1 MGPRSESSVLHSVS
15 CQNGHDFPADES
27 ACPICGEPPA
37 TIAASSEETIL
48 TRPARDD
55 QTVPLPVK
63 ETGLPPRSDEVTS
76 YSDLTGLYSGR
87 AESFPENDQTIVAA
101 DAATTPTER
110 SLPEPTLQQTTLN
123 QNDTEPAA
131 PRVPGG
137 PPDLPGYRILEEL
150 GRGGM
155 GVVYRALDE
164 RSGSEVAIKTLL
176 RMNPKGL
183 HMFKQEFRALADIAH
198 PNIAAL
204 HELVSD
210 GSTWCFTMELL
221 EGVDFLEYVMHG
233 FEKPKEDSFPDPA
246 EETGVNPHFE
256 LTEAQHRRLADAM
269 TQIVTGMHILH
280 QNGKLHRDM
289 KPSNVMGTTEG
300 RLVLLDFGLVG
311 DMREKVTAGTILG
324 TPSYMPP
331 EQAAGR
337 PTSPASDW
345 YSVGVMLYEALTGQL
360 PYNGRPYQVLA
371 DKQSIDPLPPHQV
384 APAAPRELSDLC
396 ARLLER
402 NPEQRP
408 TAAEVLEP
416 FGGSELAETLRTT
429 SLNPSKTDVELV
441 GREVQLRQLE
451 QAWQE
456 VEAGKARSVFV
467 SGRSGMGKSVLIATF
482 LEQLAERCHD
492 EGSNTVILEG
502 RCYEQESVPFKAL
515 DSLIDSLAMFL
526 SRMSRTE
533 TQNLMPD
540 DSPALT
546 RLFPVLGQFQPGSSH
561 RAELSLLNADQQE
574 IRQRAVTGLRELL
587 AKIGQQRPLIL
598 YIDDLQWGDADS
610 ATLLAELVR
619 PPEPPKLLLIG
630 SFRSEYVD
638 INDPLKRLDE
648 EFAKGEPPPHR
659 QDLTVESLSEDQSR
673 QLATMLLGEDLE
685 PERREHL
692 ATRIAQESGGWP
704 FFVWEL
710 AQHVREDVA
719 LSSESLELDEVIW
732 SRVNR
737 LPESTRRLLEVISV
751 AGQPMPAVQS
761 YRSIDAGSQGPGRLA
776 QLRTGSFV
784 RLTDDEQQQTIV
796 ETYHGRIRESV
807 VAHLSGEDF
816 QRHSRHFAEVLEADS
831 GIKSSRFAADLES
844 STDSVRR
851 QIEGTESGLTS
862 EQWDCVFD
870 LAAYFTAAGCPDRA
884 LPYALAAAEQ
894 AQRQESLEVAEQ
906 QFRIAGQAAVDASP
920 EVRFRIANG
929 LGNVLMMRGNYGGA
943 EQRLT
948 LARDLADSDLVRA
961 KTEALLGELA
971 FKRGDMT
978 LAAETLEA
986 ALKNFGER
994 IPRNLFGYLIGLSK
1008 ELFVQTLH
1016 SLLPSLFVHR
1026 RKTEPP
1032 DAERVRI
1039 KLFSRLSYVNWFA
1052 RGGVPTLWSHIR
1064 EVNLAERYLPSLE
1077 LAQAWSEHAPA
1088 MTMVP
1093 LHSRGIRYAE
1103 KSLAIRKDK
1112 KHLWGQG
1119 QSIHFLAVSLHA
1131 ACRIRD
1137 SIEVLEQAVDIFE
1150 RTGDPWEAN
1159 LVRYQL
1165 GLAYYRQGEL
1175 KRAVEISIQVHRSGV
1190 ELGDEQAMGISLH
1203 GWALASHGHVPVEI
1217 LQKELARDR
1226 FDAQCTVQVL
1236 LAEAIRLYYAGYLPE
1251 ASQRLDEA
1259 LAVIRRNTLRS
1270 TYVAPVYSWRTTV
1283 LRHRL
1288 EAESIGGKLNP
1299 KLLRRSKRAAR
1310 GALFIS
1316 KSYRIESP
1324 HALREAGELALLQG
1338 KRSKAL
1344 RRFEQSLAEAEK
1356 YELIYQAAVTR
1367 VRLLELRVEEGTA
1380 SDADVRD
1387 AREVLS
1393 EMIPAPESQLADS
1406 DQV

>member
-1 MGPRSESSVLHSVS
+1 
-15 CQNGHDFPADES
+15 
-27 ACPICGEPPA
+27 
-37 TIAASSEETIL
+37 
-48 TRPARDD
+48 
-55 QTVPLPVK
+55 
-63 ETGLPPRSDEVTS
+63 
-76 YSDLTGLYSGR
+76 
-87 AESFPENDQTIVAA
+87 
-101 DAATTPTER
+101 
-110 SLPEPTLQQTTLN
+110 
-123 QNDTEPAA
+123 
-131 PRVPGG
+131 
-137 PPDLPGYRILEEL
+137 
-150 GRGGM
+150 
-155 GVVYRALDE
+155 
-164 RSGSEVAIKTLL
+164 
-176 RMNPKGL
+176 
-183 HMFKQEFRALADIAH
+183 
-198 PNIAAL
+198 
-204 HELVSD
+204 
-210 GSTWCFTMELL
+210 
-221 EGVDFLEYVMHG
+221 
-233 FEKPKEDSFPDPA
+233 
-246 EETGVNPHFE
+246 
-256 LTEAQHRRLADAM
+256 
-269 TQIVTGMHILH
+269 
-280 QNGKLHRDM
+280 
-289 KPSNVMGTTEG
+289 
-300 RLVLLDFGLVG
+300 
-311 DMREKVTAGTILG
+311 
-324 TPSYMPP
+324 
-331 EQAAGR
+331 
-337 PTSPASDW
+337 
-345 YSVGVMLYEALTGQL
+345 
-360 PYNGRPYQVLA
+360 
-371 DKQSIDPLPPHQV
+371 
-384 APAAPRELSDLC
+384 
-396 ARLLER
+396 
-402 NPEQRP
+402 
-408 TAAEVLEP
+408 
-416 FGGSELAETLRTT
+416 
-429 SLNPSKTDVELV
+429 
-441 GREVQLRQLE
+441 
-451 QAWQE
+451 
-456 VEAGKARSVFV
+456 
-467 SGRSGMGKSVLIATF
+467 
-482 LEQLAERCHD
+482 
-492 EGSNTVILEG
+492 
-502 RCYEQESVPFKAL
+502 
-515 DSLIDSLAMFL
+515 
-526 SRMSRTE
+526 
-533 TQNLMPD
+533 
-540 DSPALT
+540 
-546 RLFPVLGQFQPGSSH
+546 
-561 RAELSLLNADQQE
+561 
-574 IRQRAVTGLRELL
+574 
-587 AKIGQQRPLIL
+587 
-598 YIDDLQWGDADS
+598 
-610 ATLLAELVR
+610 VR

-1026 RKTEPP
+1026 RKSEPP

-1236 LAEAIRLYYAGYLPE
+1236 LA
-1251 ASQRLDEA
+1251 
-1259 LAVIRRNTLRS
+1259 
-1270 TYVAPVYSWRTTV
+1270 
-1283 LRHRL
+1283 
-1288 EAESIGGKLNP
+1288 
-1299 KLLRRSKRAAR
+1299 
-1310 GALFIS
+1310 
-1316 KSYRIESP
+1316 
-1324 HALREAGELALLQG
+1324 
-1338 KRSKAL
+1338 
-1344 RRFEQSLAEAEK
+1344 
-1356 YELIYQAAVTR
+1356 
-1367 VRLLELRVEEGTA
+1367 
-1380 SDADVRD
+1380 
-1387 AREVLS
+1387 
-1393 EMIPAPESQLADS
+1393 
-1406 DQV
+1406 